1 MEDDQ
6 DLAEDEYY
14 SDDPVMDPKI
24 DWFYK
29 LRSFAPVTLLL
40 MVTTFFLPSTVGG
53 NLNLSRVDSELTD
66 FAFGISRLSTC
77 FDGGSQKLTAF
88 AEFTNESNSGTH
100 KLSAIRISSVPVACK
115 GLNILLRA
123 YEDVSSMPAP
133 LFGDGFGL
141 ETYTVATVSYL
152 SNGYFALGSQT
163 TRGASLSESSTAAFK
178 IVFDKPLS
186 LTRDIAK
193 ITVETIGSSPGTT
206 LGFSSL
212 INVGLNGS
220 GNSFSDAQ
228 TNGDGSRLI
237 VSTNGNQRGYVAD
250 IGEISNYGRTYAT
263 AGSSYSSGV
272 YSSDDGKTFVTCPYP
287 DRGAVPTAMY
297 FRKNGTT
304 TSVSTARCSGNN
316 RALFGN
322 SSGTKIY
329 TLDSSGVLY
338 LTTNLGLN
346 FTAITYANA
355 GCPATS
361 NIRGYISG
369 DDTKVVLVSSDTI
382 WKSNANG
389 ASGTFTCVKRTN
401 GFDANTTYSYNPT
414 NFSMSEDG
422 SVMAIADETNKKI
435 FLSNDSGS
443 TWVSSMAAQSLN
455 LTWNSVAV
463 SGDGTF
469 LVALPST
476 GKSLYFSRNFGV
488 SWSQYSFAN
497 LYTNANSQLLFTS
510 TPKYLVM
517 SKVGNFVYLVA
528 GGNSS
533 PFTSY
538 TLATGYIW

>member
-1 MEDDQ
+1 MEDNQ
-6 DLAEDEYY
+6 DVAEDEYY
-14 SDDPVMDPKI
+14 SDDPVLSPKI

-40 MVTTFFLPSTVGG
+40 IVTTFFLPNTVGG
-53 NLNLSRVDSELTD
+53 NLNLIRADSELTD

-152 SNGYFALGSQT
+152 ANGYFALGSQT

-193 ITVETIGSSPGTT
+193 ITVETTGSSPGST
-206 LGFSSL
+206 LGFTSL
-212 INVGLNGS
+212 MNVSLNGS
-220 GNSFSDAQ
+220 LNSYSDVQ
-228 TNGDGSRLI
+228 TNSDGSRLV
-237 VSTNGNQRGYVAD
+237 VSTNGNQRSYVAQ
-250 IGEISNYGRTYAT
+250 IGEISNYGRTYLGGAQ
-263 AGSSYSSGV
+263 SYASGV
-272 YSSDDGKTFVTCPYP
+272 YSSDDGTTFAYCPYP
-287 DRGAVPTAMY
+287 DRALAPDKIY

-304 TSVSTARCSGNN
+304 NSVATTKCTGNS
-316 RALFGN
+316 RGLFGN

-329 TLDSSGVLY
+329 TLDPSGVLY
-338 LTTNLGLN
+338 LTTNLGST
-346 FTAITYANA
+346 FSAITYANA
-355 GCPATS
+355 SCLATS
-361 NIRGYISG
+361 SIRGYVSY
-369 DDTKVVLVSSDTI
+369 DDSKVVLVSNDTI
-382 WKSNANG
+382 WKSNAGG
-389 ASGTFTCVKRTN
+389 ASGTFTCVKRNN
-401 GFDANTTYSYNPT
+401 GFDPDTTFSSNPT
-414 NFSMSEDG
+414 SFSMSQDG
-422 SVMAIADETNKKI
+422 SVMAIADVTNKKI
-435 FLSNDSGS
+435 FLSNDSGE
-443 TWVSSMAAQSLN
+443 TWISSMGAQALN

-463 SGDGTF
+463 SGDGKF
-469 LVALPST
+469 LAALPST

-488 SWSQYSFAN
+488 SWSAYSFSN
-497 LYTNANSQLLFTS
+497 LYTNSNSQLIFNS
-510 TPKYLVM
+510 TPSHLVM
-517 SKVGNFVYLVA
+517 SKFGNLVYLVTS
-528 GGNSS
+528 GNST

-538 TLATGYIW
+538 TVAMGYIW